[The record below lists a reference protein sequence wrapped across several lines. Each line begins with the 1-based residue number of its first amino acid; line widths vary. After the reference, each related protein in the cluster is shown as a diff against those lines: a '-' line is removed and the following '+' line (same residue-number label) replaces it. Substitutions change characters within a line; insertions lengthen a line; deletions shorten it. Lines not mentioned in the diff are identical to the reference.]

1 MLRFCAR
8 IGRFGVWTK
17 CPFRKAFVGDCWR
30 GILLIAAILV
40 THDHFSL
47 VCVTAAK
54 MAELRY
60 KRVSESGKSR
70 YVRNVRRRAPRAV
83 PAKDTWERATSR
95 LAAGFV
101 IKKRLFA
108 AAHEAA
114 PV

>member
-1 MLRFCAR
+1 
-8 IGRFGVWTK
+8 
-17 CPFRKAFVGDCWR
+17 
-30 GILLIAAILV
+30 
-40 THDHFSL
+40 
-47 VCVTAAK
+47 

-108 AAHEAA
+108 AAHAAA
-114 PV
+114 PVPLQTSVRKDGFSAENERY